1 MSTILTY
8 QLRTAF
14 MDGPLLSRYFKYVQD
29 ETISWMPLEKVFDPI
44 VRCVSTESQRLAFTV
59 SSSADKIK
67 YLESGKYS
75 KKKWSH

>member
-1 MSTILTY
+1 
-8 QLRTAF
+8 
-14 MDGPLLSRYFKYVQD
+14 
-29 ETISWMPLEKVFDPI
+29 MPLEKVFDPI

-75 KKKWSH
+75 KKSEATKTFEVQNGVS